1 MCTKKTRVEQKNKKK
16 RYECRELMAPTEQ
29 RRNYTISAKEDS
41 SRFWK
46 EESQAESYI
55 KYLLSANDM
64 PDAILGTRIPWR
76 AKKQKTVLTELIFQ
90 YVCIWWQGES

>member
-1 MCTKKTRVEQKNKKK
+1 
-16 RYECRELMAPTEQ
+16 MAPTEQ
-29 RRNYTISAKEDS
+29 RRNYTSAKEDS

-55 KYLLSANDM
+55 KYLLSANYM

-76 AKKQKTVLTELIFQ
+76 AKKQKLSSRSLYFSMCAFGGREKVERQ
-90 YVCIWWQGES
+90 

>member
-1 MCTKKTRVEQKNKKK
+1 MGILPNKKK
-16 RYECRELMAPTEQ
+16 GTDPQKAHSTIGTKKIRIEQ
-29 RRNYTISAKEDS
+29 KI
-41 SRFWK
+41 K

-55 KYLLSANDM
+55 KYLLSANYM

-90 YVCIWWQGES
+90 YVCVWWQGES